1 MNTQEYKTEIVK
13 LLDST
18 SDKGL
23 LDLIHSLLIK
33 SVQIVPQ

>member
-1 MNTQEYKTEIVK
+1 MNTEEYKTEIVK

-18 SDKGL
+18 TDKGL
-23 LDLIHSLLIK
+23 LDLIHMLLVK